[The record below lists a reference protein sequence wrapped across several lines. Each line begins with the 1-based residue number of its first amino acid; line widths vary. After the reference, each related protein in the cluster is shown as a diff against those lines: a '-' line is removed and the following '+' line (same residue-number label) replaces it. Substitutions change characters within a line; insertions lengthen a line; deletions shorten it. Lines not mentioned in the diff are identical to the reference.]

1 MSESVIYDTH
11 RHVKRITETGVS
23 EDSAEAIIGSV
34 TELIG
39 TNIATKADIAQIK
52 ADISHVEAKLIK
64 WFVGTMLVFFSAH
77 LAVTIALITFR

>member
-39 TNIATKADIAQIK
+39 TNIATKADIAQLE
-52 ADISHVEAKLIK
+52 SKLIK
-64 WFVGTMLVFFSAH
+64 WFVGTMLAFFSAH